1 MLLGVLTLAAVPST
15 ALQQDDALTKQLVAR
30 CERAVEADALDG
42 FAVVIDVGGETVLAR
57 GWGRLQ
63 GGRRAGPSSV
73 VHAEP
78 LIDMLTAA
86 SAMKLVE
93 RGDLSLDAPVSKLLP
108 ELAGD
113 GEGDEA
119 LRVVHL
125 MDHSSGLIGWS
136 RGLSGSEDEAP
147 SAADLL
153 AKVAELGQQSPPG
166 TCFEYSE
173 SNALVLGAIVERVS
187 ETPLAEFIGSELLS
201 DELFASTGFGVEGA
215 PPSSAAPSGAREV
228 AGRLVDSVEG
238 VHPFGED
245 ELFSTPAELVG
256 LARALSR
263 GDIVSARTAGLML
276 EPRRLTDGTPTPVG
290 LGVNRVQLGE
300 VPGFSFGGVAEGTT
314 LHVVRY
320 PETDLTI
327 SLVVAQE
334 GAPLIG
340 LGRDLARL
348 TLGMA
353 LDAQSEGVELPDAV
367 VEQITGTF
375 QIGCTSLIVRQSESG
390 EMLLELTGSPTRRLV
405 YLGALSFVDAVD
417 RDVTVEF
424 QVAEGAER
432 ADTLVLVESGLRSE
446 AVRLE

>member
-1 MLLGVLTLAAVPST
+1 MFLGVLTLAASPFS
-15 ALQQDDALTKQLVAR
+15 ALPQHDALTEQLVAR

-42 FAVVIDVGGETVLAR
+42 FAVVVDVGGETVLAR

-63 GGRRAGPSSV
+63 GGRRAGPKSV

-86 SAMKLVE
+86 AAMKLVE
-93 RGDLSLDAPVSKLLP
+93 RGDLTLDAPVSKLLP

-113 GEGDEA
+113 GDDA

-136 RGLSGSEDEAP
+136 RADSASDDEP
-147 SAADLL
+147 PTAAELL
-153 AKVAELGQQSPPG
+153 ARVAELGQQSPPG

-187 ETPLAEFIGSELLS
+187 ETPLAEFIDSKLLA
-201 DELFASTGFGVEGA
+201 DERFASTGFGVEGA

-245 ELFSTPAELVG
+245 ELSSTPAELVE
-256 LARALSR
+256 LARAFSA

-276 EPRRLTDGTPTPVG
+276 EPRRLADGTPTPVG
-290 LGVNRVQLGE
+290 LGVNRVRLGE
-300 VPGFSFGGVAEGTT
+300 VAGFSFGGGAEGTT

-327 SLVVAQE
+327 SLVVARE
-334 GAPLIG
+334 SAPLIG

-353 LDAQSEGVELPDAV
+353 LDADSEGAELPDDV
-367 VEQITGTF
+367 VEQISGTF
-375 QIGCTSLIVRQSESG
+375 QIGCTSLVVRRSESG

-405 YLGALSFVDAVD
+405 YLGALSFVDAAD

-424 QVAEGAER
+424 QIAEGADR
-432 ADTLVLVESGLRSE
+432 ADTMVLVESGLRSE